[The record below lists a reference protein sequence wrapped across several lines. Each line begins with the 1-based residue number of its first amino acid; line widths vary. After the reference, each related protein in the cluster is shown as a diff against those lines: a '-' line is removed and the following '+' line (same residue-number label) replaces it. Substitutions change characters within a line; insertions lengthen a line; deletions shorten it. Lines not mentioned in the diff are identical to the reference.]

1 MIMGCICKENIASNP
16 NILHVARVRRR
27 GENIHP
33 RILVSKCDV
42 ENGIGVA
49 T

>member
-1 MIMGCICKENIASNP
+1 MGDLPRWRNGLIVI
-16 NILHVARVRRR
+16 VARVRRR